1 MNYQYWNDFVND
13 WVHGNYSTSPSGT
26 LTIGGWQLPNSN
38 MATFLPEP
46 WWGNDGS
53 KCSDPLYSVVVNYN
67 PGNGGVIQ
75 TLNHPQFA
83 QIQNKLTSGSTYQD
97 LMRFDLPT
105 HLPDTHK
112 WHQNGRAIKMIEALR
127 QLHKPAQLCP
137 PFSEIRHHLSVELI
151 PWHTPNTS
159 SKQFKNYVNNN
170 AKAIVNNSIAFA
182 AAQSLRIPKDVKTHG
197 KVIMRM
203 SWDDVKKILERACVS
218 YTDQPKTIL
227 TDANGN
233 LTIWKF
239 VKFTI
244 GQFPGVSFRCVWG
257 VRNYLPH
264 PSILKN
270 AII

>member
-1 MNYQYWNDFVND
+1 
-13 WVHGNYSTSPSGT
+13 
-26 LTIGGWQLPNSN
+26 

-46 WWGNDGS
+46 WWGNDGG

-83 QIQNKLTSGSTYQD
+83 QIQNKLINGSTYQD
-97 LMRFDLPT
+97 LMRFNLPT

-127 QLHKPAQLCP
+127 QLHKPAQICP
-137 PFSEIRHHLSVELI
+137 PSSEIRHHLSVELI

-159 SKQFKNYVNNN
+159 SKQFKDYVKNN
-170 AKAIVNNSIAFA
+170 AKAIVDNSIAFA
-182 AAQSLRIPKDVKTHG
+182 AAQSMRIPKNVQTHG

-203 SWDDVKKILERACVS
+203 SWEDVKRILKRAGVA
-218 YTDQPKTIL
+218 YTDQPQITL

-233 LTIWKF
+233 LTIWKL
-239 VKFTI
+239 VEFTI

-257 VRNYLPH
+257 VRNYLPK
-264 PSILKN
+264 PGVLMN